1 MARMYPLSDVGCDSD
16 ALNINIDVVGEIPRH
31 SEPGSADE
39 REVARILRDDDVMSN
54 DLSSDAD
61 SNISSSFEKI
71 TSDGDIDQKAT
82 NYSAC
87 CVTK

>member
-54 DLSSDAD
+54 DLSSDV
-61 SNISSSFEKI
+61 NIDISFRLEQLRLTTILIRKI
-71 TSDGDIDQKAT
+71 Q
-82 NYSAC
+82 
-87 CVTK
+87 VTKHVL